1 MIYAAAVVIGFVGVL
16 ARSAACAESPS
27 TLRDFM
33 APQPCSETMPEIIFT
48 RHSHCAICRR
58 DVRTDGQRAQVERD
72 RTGQCSYVRVP
83 SPLPVPQS
91 LLRSCVIKR
100 LGKGVGHALSLD
112 SASTR
117 VPRPVSRVPWLIRA
131 AKSIGTR
138 QRKGSPRLL
147 YVGFVQA
154 KFNF

>member
-1 MIYAAAVVIGFVGVL
+1 MPPSPALSGCSVRCLVRCVLFRKQSPL
-16 ARSAACAESPS
+16 ARAEPS

-58 DVRTDGQRAQVERD
+58 DVRTDERTDGRTKGSGRARVD
-72 RTGQCSYVRVP
+72 WTVLVVLYSYLRL
-83 SPLPVPQS
+83 PLPMPQS

-112 SASTR
+112 SAASL
-117 VPRPVSRVPWLIRA
+117 VPRPLA
-131 AKSIGTR
+131 H
-138 QRKGSPRLL
+138 
-147 YVGFVQA
+147 
-154 KFNF
+154 